1 MTVFPSIG
9 WTKLDSLSG
18 SREIADVT
26 VVGIS
31 LQRQFTK
38 KLTGTTAYQYQM
50 RNSNLSGQ
58 SYDVNEV
65 TVNLNYTF

>member
-1 MTVFPSIG
+1 VEAVR
-9 WTKLDSLSG
+9 L
-18 SREIADVT
+18 RDVT

-38 KLTGTTAYQYQM
+38 KLTGTMAYQYQT

-58 SYDVNEV
+58 SYDVNEAR
-65 TVNLNYTF
+65 VNLNYTL